1 MSKSTHQFEIRGV
14 DASKGAFESVKSNA
28 KATAGAVRSIVG
40 GAIAAAGAFA
50 GLRGIRESVAELG
63 KLHDIAQRT
72 GTDVGELTKATQGFS
87 ALGATNISIERF
99 GKALDKM
106 AQTTG
111 KTGMAGFYDVVRE
124 IGKIPDV
131 AERSQAAMKVFSE
144 TGLDLM
150 PLINA
155 ADDSVEALQCVVDA
169 MPAIPQEA
177 ADAGDAVN
185 DAVGFAAQS
194 VKSIWMEA
202 LGKVCGWFDDQYVGG
217 IRGAA
222 LQAGNYLAYYAR
234 MGAAKAMTW
243 FHKII
248 DGFTLLNKNV
258 GNFIGGFIGT
268 LYGGGSF
275 KDALNMAVDQVWQD
289 MRASMDYWDELDKI
303 EEERT
308 ERFEQQFEDRKI
320 AIEKFSA
327 SYDKVAAKLKRRGAS
342 ARGAAET
349 DAAERKQ
356 QIRNDLVAA
365 NSNEALKMQILGPQL
380 QSETKKQTKL
390 LERIAANT
398 EETAANTDAAAT
410 EETGVF

>member
-14 DASKGAFESVKSNA
+14 DASKGAFESVTSNA

-50 GLRGIRESVAELG
+50 GLRGVRESVAELG

-222 LQAGNYLAYYAR
+222 LQAGNALAYYAKVS
-234 MGAAKAMTW
+234 AAKVISYYRKVQEA
-243 FHKII
+243 FKIAGDWI
-248 DGFTLLNKNV
+248 GAFV
-258 GNFIGGFIGT
+258 GAIAGGGT
-268 LYGGGSF
+268 L
-275 KDALNMAVDQVWQD
+275 KDAWEMANQQGEMAVRNYFDVS
-289 MRASMDYWDELDKI
+289 AELDKI

-308 ERFEQQFEDRKI
+308 ERFKQQFEDRKI

-365 NSNEALKMQILGPQL
+365 NSNAALKMQILGPQL